1 MSTLACPVNVSPE
14 LAAAIVLANTLA
26 AKMYMSFAFRT
37 KLMCVTQTPLGTSAY
52 SHVQFRM
59 SCWLCFSFPPA
70 SVRYA
75 ERSACVNRAAPDAE
89 KKKIL
94 EGDTY
99 QIASKS
105 QLNEAEYAPIL
116 FAQFLFLSV
125 KGIQSPWCCF
135 LGAVGGPIFMWGR
148 TLIGLMPFTP
158 MGAMPRYIS
167 MGIMAAT
174 LFNLAQ

>member
-1 MSTLACPVNVSPE
+1 MGLSNSGMSTLACPVNVSPE
-14 LAAAIVLANTLA
+14 LAAAIVLANALA

-37 KLMCVTQTPLGTSAY
+37 KLM
-52 SHVQFRM
+52 
-59 SCWLCFSFPPA
+59 
-70 SVRYA
+70 
-75 ERSACVNRAAPDAE
+75 AAPDAE

-135 LGAVGGPIFMWGR
+135 LGAIGGPIFMWGCP
-148 TLIGLMPFTP
+148 LIGLMPFTP